1 MARAQVKSRGSSRV
15 GRLRTPD
22 LREIFGRIEQDAL
35 DLGRRGKIVRSRSDG
50 PLNDPTSGGRA
61 GGGGRFAPLD
71 LSIQQR
77 VNAARRLPPAIV
89 KVIRNGQ
96 TGARS
101 ELQNQL
107 NYLTREGE
115 MSLTMASGE
124 LVDSPETMA
133 EVMRLWGVDFDATGW
148 KHKTTHLLVSS
159 PQGTDPEIVWRAAE
173 RFADKMFGGGQG
185 ESWDYAKIAHNDT
198 EYPHVHF
205 VVNNLGLE
213 TGEQFKVWRTH
224 RINVPMLRTAWAEAA
239 RAEGLELDDTPR
251 RARGL
256 PPARMK
262 TPDRQMAEEGEVSTY
277 YLKRAATEI
286 TAAAEGRET
295 KRSGRFKRAF
305 RGILEA
311 ERSAYRA
318 TADSLRAGAALLK
331 SDDMR
336 RDADLVDAFA
346 DQMGMPQTDGERVV
360 AQLRKTA
367 AMYGEGRLAKAETFR
382 DAAMTMLQDTDGKG
396 WRIMSAAD
404 QARQYTAEDISAAV
418 QKQVAYSEQIVQ
430 LVDDPEKRTRLSAQL
445 GTERIKLAALAN
457 RPDWAEGEGAEAADR
472 PVAVERA
479 RLAVA
484 ASDAGEAR
492 IMAEADRAAMTAFEI
507 AGLDP
512 EAALHRIRYEGP
524 VDKATAQQWRS
535 EEVEES
541 IKARASNAGDAEIA
555 VNRAHEAAFAAY
567 SHAAKRLRSHAP
579 VDVSGDSEA
588 ARAVQ
593 AEQQDMIQKAEIA
606 KETAQRSRKLKR

>member
-1 MARAQVKSRGSSRV
+1 MAGAQAKFGGSSRV
-15 GRLRTPD
+15 GKPRAPD
-22 LREIFGRIEQDAL
+22 LRGIFGRIEEDAF
-35 DLGRRGKIVRSRSDG
+35 DIGKGGKIARSRPDG
-50 PLNDPTSGGRA
+50 PLDDSKSGGRA
-61 GGGGRFAPLD
+61 GGGRRFAALD
-71 LSIQQR
+71 LTLQQR
-77 VNAARRLPPAIV
+77 INAARRLPPAIV

-115 MSLTMASGE
+115 LSLTMASGE
-124 LVDSPETMA
+124 QIDSPETMA
-133 EVMRLWGVDFDATGW
+133 EVMRMWGVDFDATNW

-173 RFADKMFGGGQG
+173 RFASKMFEGGQG

-198 EYPHVHF
+198 DYPHVHF

-224 RINVPMLRTAWAEAA
+224 RINVPMLRTAWADAA

-256 PPARMK
+256 PPSRMK

-286 TAAAEGRET
+286 TAAAEGRVT
-295 KRSGRFKRAF
+295 KRAKTFIRAF
-305 RGILEA
+305 SGILEA

-318 TADSLRAGAALLK
+318 TAQSLRAGAALLK

-360 AQLRKTA
+360 AQLRETA
-367 AMYGEGRLAKAETFR
+367 AMSDNAIGPEAFR
-382 DAAMTMLQDTDGKG
+382 DAAMTMLKDTDGKG
-396 WRIMSAAD
+396 WRVMSAAD
-404 QARQYTAEDISAAV
+404 QARQYTADEISTAV
-418 QKQVAYSEQIVQ
+418 QKQIAYSEQIVQ
-430 LVDDPEKRTRLSAQL
+430 LVDDPERRVRLSAQL
-445 GTERIKLAALAN
+445 GTEKIKLAGLAN

-472 PVAVERA
+472 PVAIERA

-484 ASDAGEAR
+484 TSDAGEAR

-507 AGLDP
+507 AGVDP
-512 EAALHRIRYEGP
+512 EAALHRIRYAGP
-524 VDKATAQQWRS
+524 VDKATAQQWRT

-541 IKARASNAGDAEIA
+541 LSARATTPEDATLV

-567 SHAAKRLRSHAP
+567 NHAAKRLRSHAP
-579 VDVSGDSEA
+579 VNVSGDTEA

-593 AEQQDMIQKAEIA
+593 AEQQDMSLKADLAE
-606 KETAQRSRKLKR
+606 ETARKSRKMKL

>member
-1 MARAQVKSRGSSRV
+1 MAGAQAKFGGSSRV
-15 GRLRTPD
+15 GKPRAPD
-22 LREIFGRIEQDAL
+22 LRSIFGRIEQDAL
-35 DLGRRGKIVRSRSDG
+35 DIGKGGKIARSRSD
-50 PLNDPTSGGRA
+50 
-61 GGGGRFAPLD
+61 APLD
-71 LSIQQR
+71 DRNSGQGAVGGRRFAALDLTLQQR

-115 MSLTMASGE
+115 LSLTMASGE
-124 LVDSPETMA
+124 QVDSPETMA
-133 EVMRLWGVDFDATGW
+133 EVMRMWGVDFDATNW
-148 KHKTTHLLVSS
+148 NHKTTHLLVSS
-159 PQGTDPEIVWRAAE
+159 PHGTDPEIVWRAAE
-173 RFADKMFGGGQG
+173 RFATKMFEGGQG

-239 RAEGLELDDTPR
+239 RAEGLQLDDTPR

-295 KRSGRFKRAF
+295 KRAKTFKRAF
-305 RGILEA
+305 SGILEA

-318 TADSLRAGAALLK
+318 TAASLRAGAALLK

-346 DQMGMPQTDGERVV
+346 DQMGMPLTDGERVL
-360 AQLRKTA
+360 AQLRETA
-367 AMYGEGRLAKAETFR
+367 AMADSAIGPEAFR

-396 WRIMSAAD
+396 WRVMSAAD
-404 QARQYTAEDISAAV
+404 QARQYTADEISTAV
-418 QKQVAYSEQIVQ
+418 QKQIAYSEQIVQ
-430 LVDDPEKRTRLSAQL
+430 LVDDPERRVRLSAQL
-445 GTERIKLAALAN
+445 GTEKIKLAGLSK
-457 RPDWAEGEGAEAADR
+457 RPDWASGEGTEAADR
-472 PVAVERA
+472 PVALERA
-479 RLAVA
+479 RLAIA

-507 AGLDP
+507 AGVDP

-541 IKARASNAGDAEIA
+541 IKARVSNPGDAELA

-567 SHAAKRLRSHAP
+567 NHAAKRLRTHAP

-593 AEQQDMIQKAEIA
+593 AEQQDMSQKAELA

>member
-1 MARAQVKSRGSSRV
+1 MAGSQVKFRGASRV
-15 GRLRTPD
+15 GRPRAPD
-22 LREIFGRIEQDAL
+22 LRGIFGRIEQDAL
-35 DLGRRGKIVRSRSDG
+35 DIGQGGRIVRSRSEGALD
-50 PLNDPTSGGRA
+50 DPNSRDRA
-61 GGGGRFAPLD
+61 GGGRRFAALD
-71 LSIQQR
+71 LSFQQR
-77 VNAARRLPPAIV
+77 INAARRLPPAIV

-115 MSLTMASGE
+115 LSLTMASGE
-124 LVDSPETMA
+124 QVDSPETMA
-133 EVMRLWGVDFDATGW
+133 EVMRMWGVDFDATNW

-173 RFADKMFGGGQG
+173 RFASTMFEGGQG

-198 EYPHVHF
+198 DYPHVHF

-239 RAEGLELDDTPR
+239 RAEGLQLDDTPR

-295 KRSGRFKRAF
+295 KRAKTFKRAF
-305 RGILEA
+305 RGILQA

-318 TADSLRAGAALLK
+318 TAASLRAGAALLK
-331 SDDMR
+331 SEDMR

-360 AQLRKTA
+360 AQLRETA
-367 AMYGEGRLAKAETFR
+367 AVFGGSIRPEAFK
-382 DAAMTMLQDTDGKG
+382 DAAMMMLQDTDGKG
-396 WRIMSAAD
+396 WRVMSTAD
-404 QARQYTAEDISAAV
+404 QARQYTAEEISTAV
-418 QKQVAYSEQIVQ
+418 QKQIAYSEQIVQ

-445 GTERIKLAALAN
+445 GTEKTKLAALAK
-457 RPDWAEGEGAEAADR
+457 RPDWASGEGAEAADR
-472 PVAVERA
+472 PVAAERA

-512 EAALHRIRYEGP
+512 EAALHRIRYEGQ
-524 VDKATAQQWRS
+524 VGKATAQQWRC

-541 IKARASNAGDAEIA
+541 IKARASNAGDAEVA

-567 SHAAKRLRSHAP
+567 NHAAKRLRTHAP
-579 VDVSGDSEA
+579 VDVSGGSEA

-593 AEQQDMIQKAEIA
+593 TEQQDMSHKAELA
-606 KETAQRSRKLKR
+606 NETAQRSRKLKR

>member
-1 MARAQVKSRGSSRV
+1 MAGAQAKFGGSSRV
-15 GRLRTPD
+15 GKPRAPD
-22 LREIFGRIEQDAL
+22 LRSIFGRIEQDAL
-35 DLGRRGKIVRSRSDG
+35 DIGKGGKIARSRSD
-50 PLNDPTSGGRA
+50 
-61 GGGGRFAPLD
+61 APLD
-71 LSIQQR
+71 DRNSGQGAVGGRGYAALDLTLQQR

-115 MSLTMASGE
+115 LSLTMASGE
-124 LVDSPETMA
+124 QVDSPETMA
-133 EVMRLWGVDFDATGW
+133 EVMRMWGVDFDATNW
-148 KHKTTHLLVSS
+148 NHKTTHLLVSS
-159 PQGTDPEIVWRAAE
+159 PHGTDPEIVWRAAE
-173 RFADKMFGGGQG
+173 RFATKMFEGGQG

-239 RAEGLELDDTPR
+239 RAEGLQLDDTPR

-286 TAAAEGRET
+286 TAAAEGRKT
-295 KRSGRFKRAF
+295 KRAKTFKRAF
-305 RGILEA
+305 SGILEA

-318 TADSLRAGAALLK
+318 TAASLRAGAALLK
-331 SDDMR
+331 SDDLR

-346 DQMGMPQTDGERVV
+346 DQMGMPQTDGERVL
-360 AQLRKTA
+360 AQLRETA
-367 AMYGEGRLAKAETFR
+367 AMADSAIGPEAFR

-396 WRIMSAAD
+396 WRVMSAAD
-404 QARQYTAEDISAAV
+404 QARQYTADEISTAV
-418 QKQVAYSEQIVQ
+418 QKQIAYSEQIVQ
-430 LVDDPEKRTRLSAQL
+430 LVDDPERRVRLSAQL
-445 GTERIKLAALAN
+445 GTEKIKLAGLAK
-457 RPDWAEGEGAEAADR
+457 RPDWASGEGTEAADR
-472 PVAVERA
+472 PVALERA
-479 RLAVA
+479 RLAIA

-507 AGLDP
+507 AGVDP
-512 EAALHRIRYEGP
+512 EAALHRIRYRGP
-524 VDKATAQQWRS
+524 VDKATAQQWRA

-541 IKARASNAGDAEIA
+541 IKARASNTWDAEAA

-567 SHAAKRLRSHAP
+567 NHAAKRLHTHTP

-593 AEQQDMIQKAEIA
+593 TEQQDMSQKAELA

>member
-1 MARAQVKSRGSSRV
+1 MAGAQAKFGGSSRV
-15 GRLRTPD
+15 GKPRAPD
-22 LREIFGRIEQDAL
+22 LRSIFGRIEQDAL
-35 DLGRRGKIVRSRSDG
+35 DIGKGGKIARSRSD
-50 PLNDPTSGGRA
+50 
-61 GGGGRFAPLD
+61 APLD
-71 LSIQQR
+71 DRNSGQGAVGGRGYAALDLTLQQR

-115 MSLTMASGE
+115 LSLTMASGE
-124 LVDSPETMA
+124 QVDSPETMA
-133 EVMRLWGVDFDATGW
+133 EVMRMWGVDFDATNW
-148 KHKTTHLLVSS
+148 NHKTTHLLVSS
-159 PQGTDPEIVWRAAE
+159 PHGTDPEIVWRAAE
-173 RFADKMFGGGQG
+173 RFATKMFEGGQG

-239 RAEGLELDDTPR
+239 RAEGLQLDDTPR

-286 TAAAEGRET
+286 TAAAEGRKT
-295 KRSGRFKRAF
+295 KRAKTFKRAF
-305 RGILEA
+305 SGILEA

-318 TADSLRAGAALLK
+318 TAASLRAGAALLK

-346 DQMGMPQTDGERVV
+346 DQMGMPLTDGERVV
-360 AQLRKTA
+360 AQLRETA
-367 AMYGEGRLAKAETFR
+367 AMADRSIGPEAFR
-382 DAAMTMLQDTDGKG
+382 DAAMTMLKDGDGKG
-396 WRIMSAAD
+396 WRVMSAAD
-404 QARQYTAEDISAAV
+404 QATQYTAEDISTAV
-418 QKQVAYSEQIVQ
+418 QKQIAYSEQIVQ
-430 LVDDPEKRTRLSAQL
+430 LVDDPERRVRLSAQL
-445 GTERIKLAALAN
+445 GTEKIKLAGLAK
-457 RPDWAEGEGAEAADR
+457 RPDWASGEGAEAADR
-472 PVAVERA
+472 PVAAVRA

-541 IKARASNAGDAEIA
+541 IKARASNTGDAEVA

-567 SHAAKRLRSHAP
+567 NHAAKRLRTHAP

-593 AEQQDMIQKAEIA
+593 AEQQDMSQKAELA
-606 KETAQRSRKLKR
+606 KETAQRSRRLKR